1 MLNGN
6 CFRCPKCGAHRSSR
20 SQNVRTGQV
29 LCVKCAFPATDD
41 VDCIR
46 RVTLG
51 LPSGELR
58 VEHVRARSNPE
69 AFGKLDV
76 PRLIRAGF
84 VRSAV
89 STPLWN

>member
-6 CFRCPKCGAHRSSR
+6 GFRCPKCGAHGGSR
-20 SQNVRTGQV
+20 SKDVRTGQL
-29 LCVKCAFPATDD
+29 LCVQCAFPEAND

-51 LPSGELR
+51 LPNGETR
-58 VEHVRARSNPE
+58 VEHVRARNNPE

-84 VRSAV
+84 VRSAA